1 MSNHFKRLSAHRT
14 AQGLFAAITLSST
27 LVVHSIVASVY
38 WSTNSASLQILAKE
52 AVTAG
57 AQYLPQNPRVAIW
70 IADAYATRY
79 GISPSEIAFTGTEAD
94 NLTLTIRL
102 CRIVPWHVA
111 MLAVGLPDR
120 TITVTAKARLR
131 NDLPL
136 APLRKISW

>member
-1 MSNHFKRLSAHRT
+1 MSNHFKRLPAHRT
-14 AQGLFAAITLSST
+14 AQGLFAAITLSSI